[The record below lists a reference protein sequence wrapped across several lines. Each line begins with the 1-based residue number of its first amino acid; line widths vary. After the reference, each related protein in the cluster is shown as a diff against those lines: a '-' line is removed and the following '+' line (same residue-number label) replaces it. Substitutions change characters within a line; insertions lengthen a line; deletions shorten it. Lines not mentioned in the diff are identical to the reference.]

1 MSRTKALQKR
11 QARLLERKAALV
23 KRSNESTDIAE
34 VRSINEQ
41 LMQISEDLQDI
52 ADELAALA
60 DEEDSDDNGGD
71 DNGGDNNGGDNNDS
85 SGSERANIPTGA
97 ELRGGNI
104 MGAYSQNGVQTHTE
118 APYSSMEYR
127 QAFRAYVQRGTPI
140 PADVLKRAGGD
151 NGPTVSEDIGA
162 IIPKTIMDEFIK
174 EVSKVYGQVYSKVRK
189 LNIKGGV
196 KFPISKLKAKF
207 SWISETTV
215 SNKQKAGD
223 IKDYVEFSYNVGE
236 IRVSETLLAQIVSL
250 PVFESEITRIMV
262 EAYVETMDKVIIAGT
277 GVGQP
282 LGVTKDSR
290 VTNIVEF
297 TAAEFSNWTA
307 WRKKLFANI
316 PLAKRGQGEF
326 LFTAA
331 TVEANLLTMV
341 DGNNRPI
348 FKEATEGSIGESDGV
363 GRFYGRNVTLVEPDV
378 LADFETAESGDVV
391 GIYWIPNDYA
401 INTNLEFGMK
411 RYFDDNTNE
420 YINKGITIVDGKI
433 LDPSGCYLIKKK

>member
-1 MSRTKALQKR
+1 MSRKKVLQKR

-60 DEEDSDDNGGD
+60 DEENGDSNSDDNGGEKAD
-71 DNGGDNNGGDNNDS
+71 DNGDDTDG
-85 SGSERANIPTGA
+85 RAKIPEGA
-97 ELRGGNI
+97 QLRGGNI
-104 MGAYSQNGVQTHTE
+104 VGAYALNGAQARE
-118 APYSSMEYR
+118 EEPYSSTEYR
-127 QAFRAYVQRGTPI
+127 QAFKEYVQRGTPI
-140 PADVLKRAGGD
+140 SADVLKRAGGD
-151 NGPTVSEDIGA
+151 NGSTVSEDIGA

-196 KFPISKLKAKF
+196 KFPVSKLKAKF

-290 VTNIVEF
+290 VTNVVEF

-341 DGNNRPI
+341 DDNNRPI
-348 FKEATEGSIGESDGV
+348 FKEATEGNIGESDGV

-391 GIYWIPNDYA
+391 GIYWISNDYA
-401 INTNLEFGMK
+401 INTNLEFRMK

>member
-1 MSRTKALQKR
+1 MSRKKVLQKR

-60 DEEDSDDNGGD
+60 DEENGDSNSDDNGGEKAD
-71 DNGGDNNGGDNNDS
+71 DNGDDTDG
-85 SGSERANIPTGA
+85 RAKIPEGA
-97 ELRGGNI
+97 QLRGGNI
-104 MGAYSQNGVQTHTE
+104 VGAYALNGAQARE
-118 APYSSMEYR
+118 EEPYSSTEYR
-127 QAFRAYVQRGTPI
+127 QAFKEYVQRGTPI
-140 PADVLKRAGGD
+140 SADVLKRAGGD
-151 NGPTVSEDIGA
+151 NGSTVSEDIGA

-290 VTNIVEF
+290 VTNVVEF

-341 DGNNRPI
+341 DDNNRPI
-348 FKEATEGSIGESDGV
+348 FKEATEGNIGESDGV

>member
-1 MSRTKALQKR
+1 MNRKKVLQKR

-60 DEEDSDDNGGD
+60 DEENGDSNNDDNGGD
-71 DNGGDNNGGDNNDS
+71 KADDNGDDTDG
-85 SGSERANIPTGA
+85 RAKIPEGA
-97 ELRGGNI
+97 QLRGVNI
-104 MGAYSQNGVQTHTE
+104 VGAYALNGAQARE
-118 APYSSMEYR
+118 EEPYSSTEYR
-127 QAFRAYVQRGTPI
+127 QAFKEYVQRGTPI
-140 PADVLKRAGGD
+140 SADVLKRAGGD
-151 NGPTVSEDIGA
+151 NGPTVSKDIGA

-297 TAAEFSNWTA
+297 TEAEFSNWTA

>member
-1 MSRTKALQKR
+1 MSRKKVLQKR

-52 ADELAALA
+52 VDELAALA
-60 DEEDSDDNGGD
+60 DEENGDSNSDDNGGEKAD
-71 DNGGDNNGGDNNDS
+71 DNGDDTDG
-85 SGSERANIPTGA
+85 RAKIPEGA
-97 ELRGGNI
+97 QLRGGNI
-104 MGAYSQNGVQTHTE
+104 VGAYALNGAKARE
-118 APYSSMEYR
+118 EEPYSSTEYR
-127 QAFRAYVQRGTPI
+127 QAFKEYVQRGTPI
-140 PADVLKRAGGD
+140 PADVIKRAGGD
-151 NGPTVSEDIGA
+151 NGPTVSEDIGV

-290 VTNIVEF
+290 VTNVVEF

>member
-1 MSRTKALQKR
+1 MSRKKVLQKR

-60 DEEDSDDNGGD
+60 DEENGDSNSDDNGGEKAD
-71 DNGGDNNGGDNNDS
+71 DNGDDTDG
-85 SGSERANIPTGA
+85 RAKIPEGA
-97 ELRGGNI
+97 QLRGGNI
-104 MGAYSQNGVQTHTE
+104 VGAYALNGAQARE
-118 APYSSMEYR
+118 EEPYSSTEYR
-127 QAFRAYVQRGTPI
+127 QAFKEYVQRGTPI
-140 PADVLKRAGGD
+140 SADVLKRAGGD
-151 NGPTVSEDIGA
+151 NGSTVSEDIGA

-196 KFPISKLKAKF
+196 KFPVSKLKAKF

-297 TAAEFSNWTA
+297 TEAEFSNWTA

>member
-1 MSRTKALQKR
+1 MSRKKVLQKR

-60 DEEDSDDNGGD
+60 DEENGDSNSDDNGGEKAD
-71 DNGGDNNGGDNNDS
+71 DNGDDTDG
-85 SGSERANIPTGA
+85 RAKIPEGA
-97 ELRGGNI
+97 QLRGGNI
-104 MGAYSQNGVQTHTE
+104 VGAYALNGAQARE
-118 APYSSMEYR
+118 EEPYSSTEYR
-127 QAFRAYVQRGTPI
+127 QAFKEYVQRGTPI
-140 PADVLKRAGGD
+140 SADVLKRAGGD
-151 NGPTVSEDIGA
+151 NGSTVSEDIGA

-196 KFPISKLKAKF
+196 KFPVSKLKAKF

-290 VTNIVEF
+290 VTNVVEF

-341 DGNNRPI
+341 DDNNRPI
-348 FKEATEGSIGESDGV
+348 FKEATEGNIGESDGV

-391 GIYWIPNDYA
+391 GIYWITNDYA
-401 INTNLEFGMK
+401 INTNLEFRMK

>member
-1 MSRTKALQKR
+1 MSRKKVLQKR

-52 ADELAALA
+52 VDELAALA
-60 DEEDSDDNGGD
+60 DEENGDSNSDDNGGEKAD
-71 DNGGDNNGGDNNDS
+71 DNGDDTDG
-85 SGSERANIPTGA
+85 RAKIPEGA
-97 ELRGGNI
+97 QLRGGNI
-104 MGAYSQNGVQTHTE
+104 VGAYALNGAQARE
-118 APYSSMEYR
+118 EEPYSSTEYR
-127 QAFRAYVQRGTPI
+127 QAFKEYVQRGTPI
-140 PADVLKRAGGD
+140 SADVLKRAGGD
-151 NGPTVSEDIGA
+151 NGSTVSKDIGA

-196 KFPISKLKAKF
+196 KFPVSKLKAKF

-290 VTNIVEF
+290 VTNVVEF

-341 DGNNRPI
+341 DDNNRPI
-348 FKEATEGSIGESDGV
+348 FKEATEGNIGESDGV

>member
-1 MSRTKALQKR
+1 MSRKKVLQKR

-52 ADELAALA
+52 VDELAALA
-60 DEEDSDDNGGD
+60 DEENGDSNSDDNGGEKAD
-71 DNGGDNNGGDNNDS
+71 DNGDDTDG
-85 SGSERANIPTGA
+85 RAKIPEGA
-97 ELRGGNI
+97 QLRGGNI
-104 MGAYSQNGVQTHTE
+104 VGAYALNGAQARE
-118 APYSSMEYR
+118 EEPYSSTEYR
-127 QAFRAYVQRGTPI
+127 QAFKEYVQRGTPI
-140 PADVLKRAGGD
+140 SADVLKRAGGD
-151 NGPTVSEDIGA
+151 NGSTVSEDIGA

-196 KFPISKLKAKF
+196 KFPVSKLKAKF

-290 VTNIVEF
+290 VTNVVEF

-341 DGNNRPI
+341 DDNNRPI
-348 FKEATEGSIGESDGV
+348 FKEATEGNIGESDGV

>member
-1 MSRTKALQKR
+1 MSRKKVLQKR

-60 DEEDSDDNGGD
+60 DEENGDSNSDDNGGEKAY
-71 DNGGDNNGGDNNDS
+71 DNGDDTDG
-85 SGSERANIPTGA
+85 RAKIPEGA
-97 ELRGGNI
+97 QLRGGNI
-104 MGAYSQNGVQTHTE
+104 VGAYALNGAQARE
-118 APYSSMEYR
+118 EEPYSSTEYR
-127 QAFRAYVQRGTPI
+127 QAFKEYVQRGTPI
-140 PADVLKRAGGD
+140 SADVLKRAGGD
-151 NGPTVSEDIGA
+151 NGSTVSEDIGA

-196 KFPISKLKAKF
+196 KFPVSKLKAKF

-290 VTNIVEF
+290 VTNVVEF

-341 DGNNRPI
+341 DDNNRPI
-348 FKEATEGSIGESDGV
+348 FKEATEGNIGESDGV

>member
-1 MSRTKALQKR
+1 MSRKKVLQKR

-60 DEEDSDDNGGD
+60 DEENGDSNSDDNGGEKAD
-71 DNGGDNNGGDNNDS
+71 DNGDDTDG
-85 SGSERANIPTGA
+85 RAKIPEGA
-97 ELRGGNI
+97 QLRGGNI
-104 MGAYSQNGVQTHTE
+104 VGAYALNGAQARE
-118 APYSSMEYR
+118 EEPYSSTEYR
-127 QAFRAYVQRGTPI
+127 QAFKEYVQRGTPI
-140 PADVLKRAGGD
+140 SADVLKRAGGD
-151 NGPTVSEDIGA
+151 NGSTVSEDIGA

-196 KFPISKLKAKF
+196 KFPVSKLKAKF

-223 IKDYVEFSYNVGE
+223 VKDYVEFSYNVGE

-290 VTNIVEF
+290 VTNVVEF

-341 DGNNRPI
+341 DDNNRPI
-348 FKEATEGSIGESDGV
+348 FKEATEGNIGESDGV

>member
-1 MSRTKALQKR
+1 MSRKKVLQKR

-60 DEEDSDDNGGD
+60 DEENGDSNSDDNGGEKAD
-71 DNGGDNNGGDNNDS
+71 DNGDDTDG
-85 SGSERANIPTGA
+85 RAKIPDGA
-97 ELRGGNI
+97 QLRGGNI
-104 MGAYSQNGVQTHTE
+104 VGAYALNGAQARE
-118 APYSSMEYR
+118 EEPYSSTEYR
-127 QAFRAYVQRGTPI
+127 QAFKEYVQRGTPI
-140 PADVLKRAGGD
+140 SADVLKRAGGD
-151 NGPTVSEDIGA
+151 NGSTVSEDIGA

-196 KFPISKLKAKF
+196 KFPVSKLKAKF

-290 VTNIVEF
+290 VTNVVEF

-341 DGNNRPI
+341 DDNNRPI
-348 FKEATEGSIGESDGV
+348 FKEATEGNIGESDGV